1 MPDDGFE
8 TDEEEFHPE
17 GFIGDVVDSEREET
31 DDESMEVSNKFTGNK
46 RRHEPD
52 PMALFLWSQARKTG
66 PEFVEDEWKSVNQG
80 SLIKSYTAHP
90 VASVFAAQLADS
102 ECPDLKFKEKVD
114 LEKQVIVFPRFGGW
128 DNKNVFS

>member
-52 PMALFLWSQARKTG
+52 PMALFVVSGK
-66 PEFVEDEWKSVNQG
+66 EDW
-80 SLIKSYTAHP
+80 T
-90 VASVFAAQLADS
+90 
-102 ECPDLKFKEKVD
+102 
-114 LEKQVIVFPRFGGW
+114 
-128 DNKNVFS
+128 